1 MPADS
6 APGAPKN
13 YGDFEGNQIKHLEM
27 LQAVIARLGSNG
39 FLIKGWAI
47 TIAGAFLAFAINR
60 EKYGLALAALAP
72 TFLFWLLDTSFL
84 RNERL
89 FRYLFDRVRK
99 GLEPPFY
106 MGATAPGYVERVKR
120 EARDDEKK
128 EDISSRWR
136 TFWRET
142 LLLFYGAIAS
152 TCLIA
157 AALICHGQ
165 HG

>member
-1 MPADS
+1 MTGYEDYEP
-6 APGAPKN
+6 N
-13 YGDFEGNQIKHLEM
+13 RVKHLEM
-27 LQAVIARLGSNG
+27 IQTVVARLGGNG
-39 FLIKGWAI
+39 FLVKGWAI
-47 TIAGAFLAFAINR
+47 TIAGAFLAFAVNR
-60 EKYGLALAALAP
+60 GKYGLALAAIAP

-89 FRYLFDRVRK
+89 FRDLFDRVRR

-106 MGATAPGYVERVKR
+106 MGATAPAYVKR
-120 EARDDEKK
+120 IKQEAVGNERE

-136 TFWRET
+136 TFWREV
-142 LLLFYGAIAS
+142 LLLFYGTILG

-157 AALICHGQ
+157 AVLICHAE

>member
-1 MPADS
+1 MAGYDDYES
-6 APGAPKN
+6 N
-13 YGDFEGNQIKHLEM
+13 RVKHLEM
-27 LQAVIARLGSNG
+27 IQAVVARLGGNG
-39 FLIKGWAI
+39 FLVKGWAI

-89 FRYLFDRVRK
+89 FRSLFDRVRK

-106 MGATAPGYVERVKR
+106 MGATAPDYVERIKQEVK
-120 EARDDEKK
+120 EDEKK

-142 LLLFYGAIAS
+142 LLLFYGAVIA
-152 TCLIA
+152 TCLIS
-157 AALICHGQ
+157 AALICHAQ

>member
-1 MPADS
+1 MAGYDDYES
-6 APGAPKN
+6 N
-13 YGDFEGNQIKHLEM
+13 RVKHLEM
-27 LQAVIARLGSNG
+27 IQVVVARLGGNG
-39 FLIKGWAI
+39 CLVKGWAI
-47 TIAGAFLAFAINR
+47 TIAGAFLAFAVNR

-89 FRYLFDRVRK
+89 FRNLFDRVRK

-106 MGATAPGYVERVKR
+106 MGATAPDYVERIKKEVK
-120 EARDDEKK
+120 ENEKK
-128 EDISSRWR
+128 EDISSRWQ

-142 LLLFYGAIAS
+142 LLLFYGAIIG
-152 TCLIA
+152 TCLIS
-157 AALICHGQ
+157 AALLCHTQ